1 MVSNNKE
8 PRGKEEALQ
17 TPAELR
23 ELGRR
28 VRFVASAL
36 DDPERHRLLAYADEL
51 DALATKLEA

>member
-1 MVSNNKE
+1 MAQNKE
-8 PRGKEEALQ
+8 LGGKEEALQ

-28 VRFVASAL
+28 VRFVALAL
-36 DDPERHRLLAYADEL
+36 DDSERHRLLAYADEL

>member
-1 MVSNNKE
+1 MAPNIK
-8 PRGKEEALQ
+8 PRGKEEESQ

-36 DDPERHRLLAYADEL
+36 DDSERRRLLAYAGEL
-51 DALATKLEA
+51 DALATKLDA